1 MSLSPIS
8 FSNPRVSFRGETE
21 NKADIFGAP
30 GKFAATEEGDKVDI
44 TKDNLVAD
52 EPKKGGALKTIGKVL
67 GGVVVLLGAS
77 FGLYKW
83 KGDKWLLP
91 EAKGFM
97 AGIKKALVKPGEF
110 IDQKLI
116 SKLSGKGAKAAA
128 ESTEAAAETAAE
140 TGAAAAEVASE
151 VAEGGC

>member
-8 FSNPRVSFRGETE
+8 FSSPRVSFRGETE

-30 GKFAATEEGDKVDI
+30 GKFAAAEEGDKVDI
-44 TKDNLVAD
+44 KKEDLVAD
-52 EPKKGGALKTIGKVL
+52 EPKKNNVLKTIGKVL

-110 IDQKLI
+110 IDQKI
-116 SKLSGKGAKAAA
+116 VARFSGKGAKAAS
-128 ESTEAAAETAAE
+128 EGTEAAT
-140 TGAAAAEVASE
+140 EVASE
-151 VAEGGC
+151 IAEDAAEATAKA